1 MYLAFTPGSRL
12 KTPKALGVSRLTAV
26 FCFQKGPLTVITG
39 CMCQGHVCDWTLGT
53 FYVTSF
59 SNSKHWVQLPMAN
72 DFVKLKKKCL
82 QKGGPRKL
90 PLCNRE
96 VVAGRC
102 SRAWRSASPTR
113 GDLSY
118 HPLGFAWV
126 PYFLTCYHTHGS
138 FLSPVSYASELSNYF
153 YHFAK
158 LDFIYSVENPT
169 MKYQEKWANFLSS

>member
-1 MYLAFTPGSRL
+1 MSVTGRLALSMSLP
-12 KTPKALGVSRLTAV
+12 
-26 FCFQKGPLTVITG
+26 FQI
-39 CMCQGHVCDWTLGT
+39 QSIEFNYQW
-53 FYVTSF
+53 
-59 SNSKHWVQLPMAN
+59 PMIKN
-72 DFVKLKKKCL
+72 KCL

-102 SRAWRSASPTR
+102 SGAWRSASPTR

-118 HPLGFAWV
+118 HPLGCAWV
-126 PYFLTCYHTHGS
+126 PYFLTCYHPHGS

-153 YHFAK
+153 DHFAE

-169 MKYQEKWANFLSS
+169 MKYQEK